1 MNGFQ
6 NYKLIDNKRNQGT
19 VQNLLSALD
28 VSNGKFVK
36 CISPGDCLYNENTL
50 LLCKRYMEK
59 KHQLVCFGK
68 SIYYSIEDG
77 KFQFYRQHNPGD
89 LSVYRKNNKVKI
101 RRNYFMYSDFPVGAS
116 FVAERILLSN
126 YIKKIA
132 NQVKYC
138 EDTAYLMMLNDGYE
152 IGFWDDYIV
161 WYEYGTGISTSVNSE
176 WQKIVIEEIK
186 KIYLFM
192 GKKNVQMKKCYNFL
206 YEGLSNS
213 FLENCRKAILS
224 PPYILLGLKKKYSK
238 EKTNYDV
245 ENLKRI
251 IQK

>member
-1 MNGFQ
+1 MSLDYSVIVLTYNPSLEKLKNTLYSIIVQKNICFEIIIADDGSSENYFSEIRSWLENKHFQ

-89 LSVYRKNNKVKI
+89 LSVYRKNN
-101 RRNYFMYSDFPVGAS
+101 
-116 FVAERILLSN
+116 
-126 YIKKIA
+126 
-132 NQVKYC
+132 
-138 EDTAYLMMLNDGYE
+138 
-152 IGFWDDYIV
+152 
-161 WYEYGTGISTSVNSE
+161 
-176 WQKIVIEEIK
+176 
-186 KIYLFM
+186 
-192 GKKNVQMKKCYNFL
+192 
-206 YEGLSNS
+206 
-213 FLENCRKAILS
+213 
-224 PPYILLGLKKKYSK
+224 
-238 EKTNYDV
+238 
-245 ENLKRI
+245 
-251 IQK
+251 